1 MSPNVPHSTAPIAQ
15 LDRQPL
21 TPFHRKLLL
30 SAGVGWMFDAMD
42 ILIAGS
48 VVAAIAGAW
57 KLNAQVSGLILSA
70 NLAGMFVGAAAAGF
84 LADRFGRKGVF
95 QATLLAYSIL
105 TGLSALAWSAV
116 SLGVIRFLA
125 GVGMGGEL
133 PVASTLVSEFA
144 PVRERGRML
153 VLLESFWAYGSVLA
167 ALIGYLFIPAFG
179 WQAAFLIGAIP
190 ALYVFV
196 LRRAIPESPRY
207 LLSKGK
213 TAEAEAVLRQMGAT
227 PVAAAE
233 PSAAEPS
240 AATGPRTGKPRG
252 RRTAAGKPAAAP
264 ARPVSARLADLF
276 APAFARRTIML
287 WVLWFAMVFSYYGI
301 FTWMPGLLRG
311 KGFSL
316 QQAFLLN
323 LIISLFQIPGYFTA
337 AYLVE
342 RWGRKATL
350 VVFLL
355 LNAVGAFFFAEQS
368 LGAQPDVAQILI
380 WGGVMAFF
388 NLGAWGIVYTYTPE
402 LYPTRLRGTGT
413 GFAAAAGRFGGVLG
427 PYAVGSMLL
436 AYAGSQYAVFITFTI
451 ILIVGGLTVLVLGEE
466 TKGRT
471 LEEISGS

>member
-1 MSPNVPHSTAPIAQ
+1 MQSDASQPDAPIAR
-15 LDRQPL
+15 LDNQSM
-21 TPFHRKLLL
+21 TPFHRKLLVT
-30 SAGVGWMFDAMD
+30 AGIGWMFDAMD

-57 KLNAQVSGLILSA
+57 QLSPQTSGLILSA
-70 NLAGMFVGAAAAGF
+70 NLAGMFVGAAVAGS

-116 SLGVIRFLA
+116 SMGFIRFLA

-144 PVRERGRML
+144 PARERGHML

-179 WQAAFLIGAIP
+179 WQAAFLVGAIP
-190 ALYVFV
+190 ALYVFI

-213 TAEAEAVLRQMGAT
+213 TAEAEAVLRQMEAT
-227 PVAAAE
+227 PAGTTHTNKQSADKAAGGS
-233 PSAAEPS
+233 P
-240 AATGPRTGKPRG
+240 
-252 RRTAAGKPAAAP
+252 AAGKTLG
-264 ARPVSARLADLF
+264 ARLADLF
-276 APAFARRTIML
+276 APALARRTVML

-323 LIISLFQIPGYFTA
+323 LIISLFQIPGYFSA
-337 AYLVE
+337 AFLVE
-342 RWGRKATL
+342 RWGRKPTL
-350 VVFLL
+350 VTFLL

-368 LGAQPDVAQILI
+368 LSVRPDVAQILI
-380 WGGVMAFF
+380 WGAVMAFF

-427 PYAVGSMLL
+427 PYAVGAMLV
-436 AYAGSQYAVFITFTI
+436 AYAGSQYAVFITFTV
-451 ILIVGGLTVLVLGEE
+451 ILVIGGLTVLVLGEE

>member
-1 MSPNVPHSTAPIAQ
+1 MANVQSGTPISQ
-15 LDRQPL
+15 LDRQAL
-21 TPFHRKLLL
+21 SPFHRKLLF

-48 VVAAIAGAW
+48 VVAAVAGVW

-105 TGLSALAWSAV
+105 TGLSALAWNAA

-125 GVGMGGEL
+125 GMGMGGEL

-144 PVRERGRML
+144 PARERGRML

-190 ALYVFV
+190 ALYVVV

-207 LLSKGK
+207 LLSQGK
-213 TAEAEAVLRQMGAT
+213 TAEAEAVLRQMGAA
-227 PVAAAE
+227 PEKPAAN
-233 PSAAEPS
+233 PQAA
-240 AATGPRTGKPRG
+240 RTEG
-252 RRTAAGKPAAAP
+252 RRTADRPAGAAAAVP
-264 ARPVSARLADLF
+264 SLGARLADLF
-276 APAFARRTIML
+276 APAFARRTVML
-287 WVLWFAMVFSYYGI
+287 WILWFAMVFSYYGI

-323 LIISLFQIPGYFTA
+323 LIISLFQIPGYFSA

-342 RWGRKATL
+342 RWGRKSTL

-368 LGAQPDVAQILI
+368 LSAQPHVGQILL
-380 WGGVMAFF
+380 WGAVMAFF

-427 PYAVGSMLL
+427 PYAVGSMLV

-451 ILIVGGLTVLVLGEE
+451 ILVVGGLVVLVLGEE